1 MPQTVPAIDHS
12 PECIFLM
19 ELSWGVLSLCTQ
31 TICSSQL
38 TAFHW
43 WEKEV
48 LNNFFLSPAVRI
60 TELAL
65 QRLARIKLGGLSAPA
80 MFIFGQF
87 KF

>member
-12 PECIFLM
+12 PRNIFLM

-38 TAFHW
+38 TAFHCR
-43 WEKEV
+43 EKEI
-48 LNNFFLSPAVRI
+48 LNIFFLPPAERI

-65 QRLARIKLGGLSAPA
+65 RRLARIKLGGLSALA
-80 MFIFGQF
+80 MLIFGEF

>member
-12 PECIFLM
+12 PRNIFLM

-38 TAFHW
+38 TAFHCG
-43 WEKEV
+43 EKEV
-48 LNNFFLSPAVRI
+48 LNIFFLPPAERI

-65 QRLARIKLGGLSAPA
+65 QRLARIKLGGLSALA
-80 MFIFGQF
+80 MLIFGEF